1 MPNPNRRGVRINVKG
16 IEWLDRLI
24 CTRERVR
31 REGCGD
37 LPALSPHRANGSRVE
52 ETSQR
57 TDERSAAFKVVLD
70 EGLDGLKM
78 PVREVLES
86 FFTGRDGF
94 VGRAKGLDGFDQVI
108 VILV

>member
-37 LPALSPHRANGSRVE
+37 LPALSPHRANGSSVK
-52 ETSQR
+52 ETVQR

>member
-1 MPNPNRRGVRINVKG
+1 MGDAGISPRYPLTGRMDQALRR
-16 IEWLDRLI
+16 
-24 CTRERVR
+24 
-31 REGCGD
+31 
-37 LPALSPHRANGSRVE
+37 PF
-52 ETSQR
+52 
-57 TDERSAAFKVVLD
+57 RSAAFKVVLD

-108 VILV
+108 VILVQFQFDRPNERGVPGQGGSGSGAIAFGLDERAKA